1 MTSDPNATTG
11 VVEATELNLAFGGV
25 VALQG
30 VSISAEPN
38 TTVGIIGPNGAG
50 KTSLLNC
57 LNGFYRPQSGTVKVN
72 GHVVTGM
79 APHRIARLGVART
92 FQAMELV
99 PEATVLENILL
110 GCHIHGT
117 TGVLSGFLYW
127 GRTLREEI
135 RLREIAEGVIEFL
148 EIERLRH
155 RLVGDLSAGQQKLI
169 GLARALAAQPKVL
182 LLDEPSAGMNREER
196 LDVAR
201 FILRIK
207 NERPTTQ
214 VLIEHDLRFVRD
226 LCDYVYVLNFGT
238 LIAGGRPDDVLR
250 NQAVIDAYTGSGVK
264 EVAQ

>member
-1 MTSDPNATTG
+1 
-11 VVEATELNLAFGGV
+11 
-25 VALQG
+25 
-30 VSISAEPN
+30 
-38 TTVGIIGPNGAG
+38 
-50 KTSLLNC
+50 
-57 LNGFYRPQSGTVKVN
+57 
-72 GHVVTGM
+72 
-79 APHRIARLGVART
+79 
-92 FQAMELV
+92 MELV

-155 RLVGDLSAGQQKLI
+155 RFVGDLSAGQQKLI